1 MSIRILSVFLV
12 ALLTACQSA
21 GVAEKREADRGKIA
35 EVNTELGFQYMQK
48 GEYEIAMNKLKKA
61 LEADPDHV
69 DAHNAMGVLHATLG
83 QNDDAE
89 RNFQRALRLDPANSA
104 ALNNYGQFLCQRKRY
119 EEGQRQFLK
128 AVENPL
134 YKLPGAAYS
143 NAGTCAL
150 DAGDL
155 DTAESHFRKAL
166 EVDPRL
172 APALIQMADLSYRL
186 GRHLPARGYL
196 QRYLEVARHTAA
208 SLWLGI
214 RIERELG
221 DKDALA
227 SYGLQLERNFPD
239 AAETRLYLDSK

>member
-12 ALLTACQSA
+12 ALLGACQSA
-21 GVAEKREADRGKIA
+21 GVAEKQAIDRGKLA

-48 GEYEIAMNKLKKA
+48 GEYEIAMSKLKKA
-61 LEADPDHV
+61 LDADPDHV

-83 QNDDAE
+83 QNEDAE
-89 RNFQRALRLDPANSA
+89 RSFERALRLDPGNSA

-119 EEGQRQFLK
+119 DEGQRQFLK

-134 YKLPGAAYS
+134 YKLPAAAYS

-155 DTAESHFRKAL
+155 DTAETHFRKAL

-186 GRHLPARGYL
+186 GRYMPARGYL
-196 QRYLEVARHTAA
+196 QRYLEIARHSPS

-239 AAETRLYLDSK
+239 ATETKLYLDSK

>member
-1 MSIRILSVFLV
+1 MTIRVLSLLL
-12 ALLTACQSA
+12 ALLLAACQSS
-21 GVAEKREADRGKIA
+21 GGERQGADRSKIA

-48 GEYEIAMNKLKKA
+48 GEYEVAMSKLKKA
-61 LEADPDHV
+61 LDADPNHV

-83 QNDDAE
+83 QNDEAE
-89 RNFQRALRLDPANSA
+89 RSFQRALRLDPANSA

-134 YKLPGAAYS
+134 YKLPAAAYS
-143 NAGTCAL
+143 NAGTCAF

-155 DTAESHFRKAL
+155 DSAENHFRKAL
-166 EVDPRL
+166 EIDPRL
-172 APALIQMADLSYRL
+172 APALIQMAELSYRL
-186 GRHLPARGYL
+186 GRYLPARGYL
-196 QRYLEVARHTAA
+196 QRYLELARHTAT

-221 DKDALA
+221 DRDALA

-239 AAETRLYLDSK
+239 AAETKLYLESK